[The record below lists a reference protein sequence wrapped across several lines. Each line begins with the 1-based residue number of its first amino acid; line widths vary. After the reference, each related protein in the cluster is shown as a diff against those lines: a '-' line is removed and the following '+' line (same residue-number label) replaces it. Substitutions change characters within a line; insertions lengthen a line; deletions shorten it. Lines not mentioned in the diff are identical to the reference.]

1 MCYFI
6 CQPYNT
12 YKELTC
18 NFSLWFKYV
27 IWLTGNE
34 NWEVYHLEGVILIEH
49 QILQSSS
56 QDNV

>member
-18 NFSLWFKYV
+18 NFSLWFKYI

-34 NWEVYHLEGVILIEH
+34 NWEEEEEEEKFIIWKVLFW
-49 QILQSSS
+49 
-56 QDNV
+56 